1 MHNKKLEKYIPLV
14 NFIGDACGKSFEV
27 ILHDVADPENSVIAV
42 KNGHLSGRKIGDS
55 MTDLAMQV
63 LNQNESQDKDYIA
76 SYEGRLKN
84 GKIFVSST
92 YFIKDEGT
100 LIGMLCINYDSSLL
114 LGISQQ
120 VANLLDS
127 FNLSPT
133 DNREAYTEV
142 LDGSIS
148 NMAENIIDTTI
159 SNLNITPNR
168 MTIKEKTKIIAEL
181 DKQDVFSAK
190 GSVMHVA
197 QALQI
202 SEPTVYRYLNKT
214 RASKQ

>member
-27 ILHDVADPENSVIAV
+27 ILHDVTDPENSVIAV

-92 YFIKDEGT
+92 YFIKDEDA

-127 FNLSPT
+127 FNLSPN
-133 DNREAYTEV
+133 DNKEAYTEV

-148 NMAENIIDTTI
+148 NMAENIIDATI

-168 MTIKEKTKIIAEL
+168 MTIKEKTQIIAEL